1 MKQVVEFEN
10 YKIKEGSIQFPDQ
23 SAVSFGCI
31 GTMDA
36 TANVNEIVKK
46 CEGKTVK
53 KAKQVIDMTVS
64 LTGHAKIPTA
74 RNIMGLSNEGLKTGV
89 YGYGSESFSK
99 PFVFAAKVI
108 DMEGNVKYIAFS
120 NLEDVK
126 GLTLKVNN
134 DATEI
139 EMDDF
144 EFTALVDSNDMFY
157 YEAYEDEL
165 EDDTVKEQWL
175 TNFTP
180 ALVKAAEQNNG

>member
-1 MKQVVEFEN
+1 MSQVVDFEN
-10 YKIKEGSIQFPDQ
+10 YKIKEGSIQFPEQ

-31 GTMDA
+31 GTLD
-36 TANVNEIVKK
+36 TTVNVNETVKK

-53 KAKQVIDMTVS
+53 KAKQVTDITVS

-99 PFVFAAKVI
+99 PFVFAAKVV
-108 DMEGNVKYIAFS
+108 DMDGNVKYIAFS
-120 NLEDVK
+120 NVEDVK

-134 DATEI
+134 EATEI
-139 EMDDF
+139 EMSDF
-144 EFTALVDSNDMFY
+144 EFTALADTNGMFY

-180 ALVKAAEQNNG
+180 DLVKAGSSL